1 MGKLVVSRRKLLAL
15 AGGMAL
21 GAVMSGLGVTLAY
34 ADPEASQETLDALSD
49 AKARY
54 DAAEAK
60 LEEIGSQ
67 LEELGAQ
74 QEQTQQQVDDTQSRI
89 DETQSKIEDS
99 RQRIRSKQEEIDQKQ
114 REIQSAQD
122 ELGRSVAANYKTGGI
137 SIVDIVVNSGSLDEL
152 ANSIYYSDKIA
163 QSERDKITRIKGLKS
178 QLEGQR
184 AQLEEEK
191 ARLERQKA
199 QLEEQKAR
207 LEELKRQLDQQAADT
222 QAKQQE
228 AKSVVDG
235 LDQEVKDLIARRDA
249 EIQAARE
256 EEQRRAAEAAA
267 MANYG
272 AGTPAITGSGLRER
286 LCNAALSLL
295 GVPYV
300 WGGTYPQ
307 SGGTDCSGL
316 MQWAFAQCGY
326 SIPRTA
332 MTQLAACRA
341 AGHVFFNTSQLQ
353 PGDLVFVNGGHH
365 VAMYLGN
372 SRCVHEP
379 SPGGVCMVSPLSRW
393 GGIYALGFPLA

>member
-1 MGKLVVSRRKLLAL
+1 M
-15 AGGMAL
+15 
-21 GAVMSGLGVTLAY
+21 
-34 ADPEASQETLDALSD
+34 
-49 AKARY
+49 
-54 DAAEAK
+54 
-60 LEEIGSQ
+60 
-67 LEELGAQ
+67 
-74 QEQTQQQVDDTQSRI
+74 
-89 DETQSKIEDS
+89 
-99 RQRIRSKQEEIDQKQ
+99 
-114 REIQSAQD
+114 
-122 ELGRSVAANYKTGGI
+122 
-137 SIVDIVVNSGSLDEL
+137 
-152 ANSIYYSDKIA
+152 
-163 QSERDKITRIKGLKS
+163 RD
-178 QLEGQR
+178 
-184 AQLEEEK
+184 
-191 ARLERQKA
+191 
-199 QLEEQKAR
+199 
-207 LEELKRQLDQQAADT
+207 KRQLDQQAADT
-222 QAKQQE
+222 QAKQRE
-228 AKSVVDG
+228 AQSVVDG

-326 SIPRTA
+326 SIPRTTT
-332 MTQLAACRA
+332 TQLAACRA

>member
-1 MGKLVVSRRKLLAL
+1 MGKLVVSRRQLLAL
-15 AGGMAL
+15 AGGMTL
-21 GAVMSGLGVTLAY
+21 GAVMSGLGATLVY

-67 LEELGAQ
+67 LEELDAQ
-74 QEQTQQQVDDTQSRI
+74 QEQTQQQVDNTQSRI
-89 DETQSKIEDS
+89 DKTQSKIEDS

-122 ELGRSVAANYKTGGI
+122 ELGRSVASNYKTGGI

-207 LEELKRQLDQQAADT
+207 LEELKRQQI
-222 QAKQQE
+222 
-228 AKSVVDG
+228 G
-235 LDQEVKDLIARRDA
+235 
-249 EIQAARE
+249 
-256 EEQRRAAEAAA
+256 RA
-267 MANYG
+267 
-272 AGTPAITGSGLRER
+272 
-286 LCNAALSLL
+286 
-295 GVPYV
+295 
-300 WGGTYPQ
+300 
-307 SGGTDCSGL
+307 
-316 MQWAFAQCGY
+316 
-326 SIPRTA
+326 
-332 MTQLAACRA
+332 
-341 AGHVFFNTSQLQ
+341 HV
-353 PGDLVFVNGGHH
+353 
-365 VAMYLGN
+365 
-372 SRCVHEP
+372 
-379 SPGGVCMVSPLSRW
+379 
-393 GGIYALGFPLA
+393 

>member
-1 MGKLVVSRRKLLAL
+1 MRR
-15 AGGMAL
+15 
-21 GAVMSGLGVTLAY
+21 
-34 ADPEASQETLDALSD
+34 EH
-49 AKARY
+49 
-54 DAAEAK
+54 
-60 LEEIGSQ
+60 
-67 LEELGAQ
+67 
-74 QEQTQQQVDDTQSRI
+74 QQQVDDTQSKI

-99 RQRIRSKQEEIDQKQ
+99 WQRIRSKQREIDQKQ

-137 SIVDIVVNSGSLDEL
+137 SIVDILVNSDSLDEL

-163 QSERDKITRIKGLKS
+163 QSERDKITHIKRLKS
-178 QLEGQR
+178 QLEGQK

-191 ARLERQKA
+191 AQLEEQRA
-199 QLEEQKAR
+199 QLEEQRAQ
-207 LEELKRQLDQQAADT
+207 LVELKRQLDQQVADT

-228 AKSVVDG
+228 AQSVVDG
-235 LDQEVKDLIARRDA
+235 LDQEVKDLMAKRDA

-267 MANYG
+267 RASYA

-326 SIPRTA
+326 SIPRTTR
-332 MTQLAACRA
+332 TQLAACRA
-341 AGHVFFNTSQLQ
+341 AGHVFFDTSQLQ
-353 PGDLVFVNGGHH
+353 PGDLVFVNRGHH
-365 VAMYLGN
+365 VTMYLGN
-372 SRCVHEP
+372 SRCIA
-379 SPGGVCMVSPLSRW
+379 CRQRW
-393 GGIYALGFPLA
+393 